1 MCIAEQDTSLI
12 ASFIGHSVAM
22 VNLDPINAKFAAA
35 IDGLPA
41 PHQLGGPDK
50 AFENLEELQRH
61 EPASD
66 IATQSIEVE
75 GKYGPTSVTL
85 FRPKA
90 LVHKPLPMIFY
101 THGGGWVMGR

>member
-1 MCIAEQDTSLI
+1 
-12 ASFIGHSVAM
+12 M

-61 EPASD
+61 EPADD
-66 IATQSIEVE
+66 IATQVIKVG

-90 LVHKPLPMIFY
+90 LVNKPLPMIFY